1 MYSKR
6 EIDFIVYY
14 KKFVQAKPLSYSFQL
29 YRISEKCLGNIMQII
44 SDQFRIPTEVKYLY
58 PVIDK
63 AYNFPRVPI
72 LFDSFFIL
80 CINDEKYDS

>member
-1 MYSKR
+1 
-6 EIDFIVYY
+6 
-14 KKFVQAKPLSYSFQL
+14 
-29 YRISEKCLGNIMQII
+29 MQII